1 MELAEREMNRT
12 IRYKH
17 PMSFLMLDIDN
28 FKKINDTYGHKAGDD
43 VLRVLAQVCTKTLR
57 SVDINSRLGGEEF
70 AFILPETPQQ
80 CALDVAERLRLAL
93 NAAQVPVEGGDAV
106 LRFTVSIGLTS
117 LNGEKDSLD
126 DLMSRADKAL
136 YHAKNSGKDRVCV
149 AQL

>member
-70 AFILPETPQQ
+70 AFILPETLQQ